1 MAQSGYTPIQLY
13 RTATA
18 STAPTAGNL
27 SNGEI
32 AINYNTADMALYAK
46 NSGGSVIRIM
56 NNPAGLK
63 YPTVDGTSGQV
74 IKTDGAGNLSW
85 VSVTSGTVTGTG
97 TTNYVPKWTGSSAIG
112 NSVIYDDGTNVG
124 IGTSSPTSFGSG
136 AVVTEIK
143 GTTTYGTLLASTTTV
158 TGQLFATEGG
168 LAVYLGSR
176 TNHPLLLTTSNTE
189 RMRIDSSGNVGI
201 GVTPSAW
208 GSGFTALQNTG
219 GAFWSNSSNIHISQN
234 NYYNGTN
241 YIYTNTGYAT
251 RYQLGSG
258 NGSHSWY
265 TAASGTAGNAVS
277 FTQAMTL
284 SGAGGLSVGT
294 TADPGAGAIY
304 ATGNIT
310 AYYSDDRLKTRK
322 GNIENALDKVLSL
335 DGFHYEANE
344 TAQAL
349 GYKAKPEVGLS
360 AQQVQAVL
368 PEVVVPAPIDE
379 KYLTVHYERLIP
391 LLVEAIKELNAKLD
405 QKCECCK

>member
-1 MAQSGYTPIQLY
+1 M
-13 RTATA
+13 
-18 STAPTAGNL
+18 
-27 SNGEI
+27 
-32 AINYNTADMALYAK
+32 
-46 NSGGSVIRIM
+46 
-56 NNPAGLK
+56 
-63 YPTVDGTSGQV
+63 
-74 IKTDGAGNLSW
+74 
-85 VSVTSGTVTGTG
+85 
-97 TTNYVPKWTGSSAIG
+97 
-112 NSVIYDDGTNVG
+112 G

-176 TNHPLLLTTSNTE
+176 TNPLLLTTSNTE